1 MEIARDRARTS
12 PGIFFLAFR
21 QSPDKLGATH
31 WSHFDPGLQNR
42 LDVQT
47 QMIRELGRNP
57 PPYITLDSE
66 FDLIREP
73 NDSSKSSGVTLLD
86 DYIHAK
92 YEPRET
98 FGTISIWQRR

>member
-1 MEIARDRARTS
+1 
-12 PGIFFLAFR
+12 
-21 QSPDKLGATH
+21 
-31 WSHFDPGLQNR
+31 
-42 LDVQT
+42 
-47 QMIRELGRNP
+47 MIRELERNP

-86 DYIHAK
+86 DYIHTK